1 MRVVKQNTILFIS
14 ALMVSA
20 EDHVTGLEGLS
31 SINAKT
37 SKSGAAFQSTTID
50 LTEIGNGWYYISFP
64 QSETDTQGDLIINL
78 TADGADPTD
87 ILMLVSTASTEEV
100 CSMVRD
106 IYILKGLSDIESEA
120 NKLTGKWIA
129 GDIELDMTGDGVNTQ
144 KIRRH

>member
-1 MRVVKQNTILFIS
+1 MSVVKQNTILFLS

-37 SKSGAAFQSTTID
+37 SKSGAAFQSTSID

-64 QSETDTQGDLIINL
+64 QSETDTKGDLIINL
-78 TADGADPTD
+78 TAVGADPTD
-87 ILMLVSTASTEEV
+87 ILMLVSTASTDEV

-106 IYILKGLSDIESEA
+106 MYTIQGLSATPSTV
-120 NKLTGKWIA
+120 NKGTGKWIA
-129 GDIELDMTGDGVNTQ
+129 GDIELDLSGDGINIQTMQ
-144 KIRRH
+144 RH